1 MRREEY
7 VVVPSAQLF
16 RNRPHLGDVPVLI
29 PHGIGAEVFRDLCEQ
44 QIGTS
49 GIAGTGNA
57 TGSRYIY
64 GSPWHYPAFPEQWR
78 DREQNGSRVAPRV
91 RHDLRPRNFRAHQLS
106 KAIWCFG
113 IGCRARPRSEIGG
126 EIYHP
131 RSGRACISHPLG
143 RCPVRKRCEDNLRLV
158 QGRILCRDISHLSRS
173 NAGALPPLLVGRREG
188 EVKPGVPRDQSA
200 QLPPCVS
207 ARAEDSNR
215 NFMHKECITLHYLR
229 VNDPA
234 ARSRNA
240 FRGAKLTF
248 VANKRERHD
257 TILEIVDSRVV
268 SSQED
273 LRKMLL
279 QRGWDVTQATL
290 SRDLRELRLA
300 RVPTP
305 EGARY
310 AITDGSIEESRV
322 ALDTL
327 LPQLFLRI
335 DGVGEMLVLRT
346 VPGGAQP
353 IAAALDGEG
362 WSDVLGTV
370 GGDDTILIICR
381 SVAARERVLRRLKA
395 LAGEPG

>member
-1 MRREEY
+1 M
-7 VVVPSAQLF
+7 
-16 RNRPHLGDVPVLI
+16 I
-29 PHGIGAEVFRDLCEQ
+29 
-44 QIGTS
+44 
-49 GIAGTGNA
+49 
-57 TGSRYIY
+57 
-64 GSPWHYPAFPEQWR
+64 
-78 DREQNGSRVAPRV
+78 
-91 RHDLRPRNFRAHQLS
+91 
-106 KAIWCFG
+106 FG
-113 IGCRARPRSEIGG
+113 G
-126 EIYHP
+126 
-131 RSGRACISHPLG
+131 
-143 RCPVRKRCEDNLRLV
+143 
-158 QGRILCRDISHLSRS
+158 
-173 NAGALPPLLVGRREG
+173 
-188 EVKPGVPRDQSA
+188 
-200 QLPPCVS
+200 
-207 ARAEDSNR
+207 
-215 NFMHKECITLHYLR
+215 
-229 VNDPA
+229 
-234 ARSRNA
+234 RSRNA
-240 FRGAKLTF
+240 FRGAKLTS

-257 TILEIVDSRVV
+257 TILEIVGARVV

-310 AITDGSIEESRV
+310 AITDGSIEESRA

-327 LPQLFLRI
+327 LPQLFLRV
-335 DGVGEMLVLRT
+335 DGAGELLVLRT

-381 SVAARERVLRRLKA
+381 SVAARDRVLRRLKA